1 MKKAVES
8 TFMFFAKNIAYI
20 VLSIGYPLFYLYY
33 NYDLYETM
41 TAVTKLQ
48 LAGTVSLVIIIF
60 FAKGLL
66 RDYVYNLDLEVKWQR
81 IAKKAVWGVDRVL
94 PLVAIL
100 VIVNTLT
107 YYNELVSHILTY
119 TIVTNIGVYYV
130 APNAVINR
138 KNKVG

>member
-8 TFMFFAKNIAYI
+8 TFIFLAKNIAYI
-20 VLSIGYPLFYLYY
+20 VLSIGYPLGYLYY

-48 LAGTVSLVIIIF
+48 LAGVVSLIIIIF
-60 FAKGLL
+60 FAKGMLS
-66 RDYVYNLDLEVKWQR
+66 DYVYSMKLEGWQGYVK
-81 IAKKAVWGVDRVL
+81 KFMWGVDRCL
-94 PLVAIL
+94 PMIAIL

-107 YYNELVSHILTY
+107 YYNDLVSHILTY
-119 TIVTNIGVYYV
+119 TILTNLFVFYI
-130 APNAVINR
+130 APNAIINK